1 MRSRTVTARRRG
13 STRERMVALT
23 RRLGEEADARRLAE
37 VALGAALEAFAGS
50 AFLVAP
56 DGTVKALDDTARTSL
71 DGDGEAFARRVVRAA
86 RGHDDDATLVARAIG
101 GDGSCGHVV
110 LRSDA
115 GRAFTM
121 RLDRAARSW
130 RLTARHTEVAALI
143 VRGLCN
149 KEIAARLDCA
159 VHTVELHVTEMLK
172 RSRLATRG
180 ALIAAF
186 WSGERHLPGRHR
198 PP

>member
-1 MRSRTVTARRRG
+1 M
-13 STRERMVALT
+13 
-23 RRLGEEADARRLAE
+23 EASS
-37 VALGAALEAFAGS
+37 GS

-56 DGTVKALDDTARTSL
+56 DGTVSALDETARTAL
-71 DGDGEAFARRVVRAA
+71 AADGEALARRVARAA
-86 RGHDDDATLVARAIG
+86 RGHAGDATLVARAIG
-101 GDGSCGHVV
+101 SDGSRGHVV
-110 LRSDA
+110 LRSNA
-115 GRAFTM
+115 GRAFTA
-121 RLDRAARSW
+121 RLDRAARGW
-130 RLTARHTEVAALI
+130 QLTPRHTEVAALI

-186 WSGERHLPGRHR
+186 WSDE
-198 PP
+198 